1 MSVVYNKIW
10 DGKRGQCY
18 ETKHVKKFPKVK
30 ILMMVPKWEKM
41 TQKMHLWIFADSYWF
56 RQGNISTDVNI
67 HETSVR
73 SGRVQKTS
81 MRGGTLGRWFPAA
94 RIVEELLSQTW
105 CLLHPTLNK
114 MWVCQPFDSSKMTGE
129 GGEMAWCSWRSE
141 CWRSNVSEVISCEIM
156 RNVPQNILMSLCK
169 FTCLR
174 SLKQYFSSKSDRY

>member
-30 ILMMVPKWEKM
+30 ILNEGRWFRRCIW
-41 TQKMHLWIFADSYWF
+41 LFADSYWF
-56 RQGNISTDVNI
+56 RLGNISMDVNI

-81 MRGGTLGRWFPAA
+81 MRGGTLGRWIPGA
-94 RIVEELLSQTW
+94 RIVVELLSQTM
-105 CLLHPTLNK
+105 LTASYFK
-114 MWVCQPFDSSKMTGE
+114 
-129 GGEMAWCSWRSE
+129 
-141 CWRSNVSEVISCEIM
+141 
-156 RNVPQNILMSLCK
+156 RNVDLPALCLFKDDWWGRRTGLMLLEIWVLKKQCFWGNFLWGHEKRAPKISLWAYAHK
-169 FTCLR
+169 QFACLQ

>member
-1 MSVVYNKIW
+1 
-10 DGKRGQCY
+10 
-18 ETKHVKKFPKVK
+18 
-30 ILMMVPKWEKM
+30 MVPKWEM
-41 TQKMHLWIFADSYWF
+41 IQKMLLWILADSYWF

-114 MWVCQPFDSSKMTGE
+114 MWICQPFDSSKMTGE

-141 CWRSNVSEVISCEIM
+141 CWRSNVSEVIFLWDHEKHTPKISSWAY
-156 RNVPQNILMSLCK
+156 VHTQ
-169 FTCLR
+169 FTCLQ
-174 SLKQYFSSKSDRY
+174 SLKQYFSSKPDRY